1 MQNAVPAVT
10 AIQATPAPQVTIQTT
25 PSGAVQVLTQQPM
38 RPLTSREMSAI
49 RSRRSD
55 ISNQLTSSM
64 ERRKELTDQL
74 EDAPA
79 SVAPGLVAQIQLLDQ
94 RIVKI
99 EQDMEASGQMLRTGL
114 TVDNG
119 VSLVGPRDFG
129 NGRGQEAAAARGA
142 AMGATVLVPIFLIY
156 MIARVSRWR
165 RRRNSP
171 AQGEQDARQEARME
185 RLEQAVDA
193 IALEI
198 ERVGESQRYQ
208 SRVLAEA
215 NLMPAMS
222 AARSAEPARAR
233 EYDR

>member
-1 MQNAVPAVT
+1 MQNPGQAV
-10 AIQATPAPQVTIQTT
+10 QAPSTPQVTIQTT

-55 ISNQLTSSM
+55 ISSQLTSSM
-64 ERRKELTDQL
+64 ERREELTGEL
-74 EDAPA
+74 EDAPPA
-79 SVAPGLVAQIQLLDQ
+79 AAPGLIAQIQILDQ
-94 RIVKI
+94 RIIKI
-99 EQDMEASGQMLRTGL
+99 EQDMEASGQMLRTGM

-119 VSLVGPRDFG
+119 VALVGPREFG
-129 NGRGQEAAAARGA
+129 NGRGPEEAAARGA
-142 AMGATVLVPIFLIY
+142 ATGAVVLLPIFLFY
-156 MIARVSRWR
+156 MIARFTRGR
-165 RRRNSP
+165 RQRNSQATQNT
-171 AQGEQDARQEARME
+171 AQDARME

-208 SRVLAEA
+208 SKVLAEA

-222 AARSAEPARAR
+222 SARSAEPVRAR
-233 EYDR
+233 DYDR